1 MSIQKIMEEE
11 MADLGVSSLPD
22 RPSAPSLYSGETL
35 TAAELRAAF
44 DRLPRLLA
52 QRFNALLDATGLYE
66 DKEGAET
73 LASLIATGLAEGHS
87 LQDLF
92 EEIQNGVLADRLIL
106 DGERSLSEV
115 LAALEDTLSIPE
127 GFESWKEYIDSPLGE
142 ITTDET
148 LPVSGGAVFRHTA
161 QMENDIRESIPPTE
175 GRVVQGDPLPVAGG
189 RVYDALEG
197 VTKSLDGRLSS
208 MESALAGTYFHFE
221 TITDL
226 TTKQAVPEDA
236 MTYARIDEI
245 DGLTKASTNRLAL
258 LPNTE
263 LGTGTDGRD
272 PSCDY
277 HVWVDE
283 NGYLCIDSGGNDT
296 DISSILY
303 LPESLFKNI
312 PDGATVST
320 YVRYVSGSAN
330 GGYAAGENPYISFPF
345 CPVMEDVAMTDGAT
359 FTATQTLGTDRMMQA
374 VGVYDNLKLAI
385 TVVEGSTP
393 VDDPVYY
400 EGLRSAKVTAIKSY
414 GANLAD
420 VNAIKG
426 SGLSVTDGVI
436 AVKTNSLSSGMSAS
450 VTLKTICPSLKV
462 GETYMLTANSTGT
475 SKYIYFADS
484 ATAWYFGTAKTVTEQ
499 MLNEKPIFYASG
511 ISTSAVISEFMVSKG
526 TKAVPY
532 HPYTVDP
539 VDTYTV
545 PSEVQAY
552 NNYGAGVGTEI
563 TKMDFTSKTYTSHTY
578 IEAVLDG
585 TEDWQR
591 YYSDGSKPYFYLRVG
606 EGGSIVANAIVSD
619 RYPSAVI
626 ASGNKNKGIYITNS
640 SAGDAQILIRP
651 ADITDSMTVAD
662 FKATLAA
669 APITVMYVKS
679 SSETETDIA
688 PFLPSAPFLV
698 VEGGG
703 TVEAV
708 NEYGLPVSLTVTY
721 QIKHS

>member
-1 MSIQKIMEEE
+1 MSIQKIMEGEL
-11 MADLGVSSLPD
+11 ADLGVSSLPD

-115 LAALEDTLSIPE
+115 LAALEDTISIPE
-127 GFESWKEYIDSPLGE
+127 GFESWKEYINSPLGE

-197 VTKSLDGRLSS
+197 VTKPLDGRLSS
-208 MESALAGTYFHFE
+208 MEGALDGTYFHFE

-263 LGTGTDGRD
+263 LGTGTNGYDT
-272 PSCDY
+272 SCDY

-296 DISSILY
+296 GISSILS
-303 LPESLFKNI
+303 LPGSLFKNI

-330 GGYAAGENPYISFPF
+330 GGYAAGENPHISFPF
-345 CPVMEDVAMTDGAT
+345 CSVMDVAMTDGAT
-359 FTATQTLGTDRMMQA
+359 FTETKTFGTDRMMQA
-374 VGVYDNLKLAI
+374 VGCFDNLKLAV

-393 VDDPVYY
+393 VDEPVYY
-400 EGLRSAKVTAIKSY
+400 EGFKSAKVTAVKSY
-414 GANLAD
+414 GKNLYDGDAEITLNGAYD
-420 VNAIKG
+420 VRILCRPDVEGTTHFSFNMEGTYENQGGIFKI
-426 SGLSVTDGVI
+426 VFTDGTEFIVGP
-436 AVKTNSLSSGMSAS
+436 T
-450 VTLKTICPSLKV
+450 TLDTALTFTKKIRHIQLVNWALCV
-462 GETYMLTANSTGT
+462 GRIYDIQLERGSTA
-475 SKYIYFADS
+475 
-484 ATAWYFGTAKTVTEQ
+484 TEY
-499 MLNEKPIFYASG
+499 KPYVG
-511 ISTSAVISEFMVSKG
+511 LL
-526 TKAVPY
+526 
-532 HPYTVDP
+532 
-539 VDTYTV
+539 DTYTV
-545 PSEVQAY
+545 PSEVQALEGY
-552 NNYGAGVGTEI
+552 GIGISQTNNNGI
-563 TKMDFTSKTYTSHTY
+563 DFASKTYTSHTY

-585 TEDWQR
+585 TEDWHR
-591 YYSDGSKPYFYLRVG
+591 YSSDGSEPYFYLRVG
-606 EGGSIVANAIVSD
+606 AGGSIVANAIVSD

-669 APITVMYVKS
+669 VPITVMYVKS
-679 SSETETDIA
+679 GSETETDIA

-703 TVEAV
+703 TVEAA

-721 QIKHS
+721 QIKHN

>member
-115 LAALEDTLSIPE
+115 LAALEDTVSIPE

-161 QMENDIRESIPPTE
+161 QMESDIRESIPPTE

-208 MESALAGTYFHFE
+208 MEGALDGTYFHFE

-236 MTYARIDEI
+236 MTYARLDRI
-245 DGLTKASTNRLAL
+245 GGNTKKCTNLLSMIPNTDLGIGTNRYD
-258 LPNTE
+258 T
-263 LGTGTDGRD
+263 
-272 PSCDY
+272 SCDF

-296 DISSILY
+296 LVSSLLY

-312 PDGATVST
+312 PNGAKVST

-330 GGYAAGENPYISFPF
+330 GGQALGDKPGIGFPTF
-345 CPVMEDVAMTDGAT
+345 HMSVAMIEGAT
-359 FTATQTLGTDRMMQA
+359 YTETTTFNSERLYIQV
-374 VGVYDNLKLAI
+374 VGVFDNLKLAI

-426 SGLSVTDGVI
+426 VGISVADGV
-436 AVKTNSLSSGMSAS
+436 VTVESSSLSSGMSAS
-450 VTLKTICPSLKV
+450 VTLKTICPSIKA

-539 VDTYTV
+539 VDTYIV

-552 NNYGAGVGTEI
+552 DNYGAGVGTEI

-585 TEDWQR
+585 TEDWYR
-591 YYSDGSKPYFYLRVG
+591 YSSDGSEPYFYLRVG
-606 EGGSIVANAIVSD
+606 AGGSIVANAIVSD
-619 RYPSAVI
+619 GYPSAVI
-626 ASGNKNKGIYITNS
+626 ASANKNKGIYITNS

-679 SSETETDIA
+679 GSETETDIA

-708 NEYGLPVSLTVTY
+708 NEYGFPVSLTVTY